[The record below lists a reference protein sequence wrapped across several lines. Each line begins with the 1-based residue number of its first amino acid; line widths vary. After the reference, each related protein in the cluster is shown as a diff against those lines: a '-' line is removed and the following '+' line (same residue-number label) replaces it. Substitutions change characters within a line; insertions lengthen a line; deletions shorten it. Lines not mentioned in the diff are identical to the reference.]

1 MTFSTRP
8 KVYAFSYRIRE
19 RRPLCRVVKQGSLLP
34 DWKRG
39 ISASGLKQTI
49 FRDETGKDS
58 FMDRS
63 KNI

>member
-34 DWKRG
+34 DRKRG
-39 ISASGLKQTI
+39 ISATMPKQTI
-49 FRDETGKDS
+49 FRGETGKGPFADS
-58 FMDRS
+58 S